1 MTHRVVFTP
10 SGKRGEF
17 TEGLSLLEAA
27 RVLGVDLDS
36 VCGGRGICGRCQ
48 VDIAEGDFA
57 KHAIHSGADHVT
69 VWGEVEARY
78 ASKRG
83 PFPPGRRLGCQARIC
98 GDLVIDVPPESQVHR
113 QVVRKRAETH
123 PIEIDPVVRLYY
135 VEVAEPDMHEPASDL
150 RRLQQA
156 LREQWDLAETHADLA
171 TLAQLQKALRAGQW
185 KVTVALRKGRDVVSI
200 MPGFAERAFG
210 VAIDVGSTTI
220 AAHLTDLMSG
230 EVVAAVGAM
239 NPQIRFGE
247 DLMSRV
253 SYVMMNPGGDKELT
267 RVVREAM
274 DALIG
279 EAAREADVK
288 RGEILEVTLVGNPI
302 MHHLVLGLDPTELGG
317 APFALTLDA
326 AYEARARELGLDVVP
341 GAFVYALPCIAG
353 HVGADTAGVVLAEG
367 PHLKDELT
375 LLVDV
380 GTNAEIVFG
389 NRERL
394 FACSSPTGPAFEG
407 AQISCGQRAAPG
419 AIERVRI
426 DRVTLEPKF
435 KVIGC
440 DLWSDESG
448 FAEAT
453 SNIAV
458 TGVCGSGI
466 IEVIAEMF
474 LAGIVSEDGVIDG
487 ELAGRTS
494 RIEQVGRT
502 FAYVLH
508 EGAPRLLIYQTDVRA
523 IQLAK
528 AALYAGAKLLM
539 ERAGAAP
546 ERVTLA
552 GAFGSH
558 IDPLYAMALG
568 LIPDCDL
575 SKVASAGNAAG
586 TGARIALLNLAARAE
601 IESVVRRIDKIETAI
616 EPDFQRHFVA
626 AMAFPNKEDAFPNLA
641 NRIVL
646 PPRKE
651 PSGEGGRRR
660 RRAAPA
666 APV

>member
-1 MTHRVVFTP
+1 
-10 SGKRGEF
+10 
-17 TEGLSLLEAA
+17 
-27 RVLGVDLDS
+27 
-36 VCGGRGICGRCQ
+36 
-48 VDIAEGDFA
+48 
-57 KHAIHSGADHVT
+57 
-69 VWGEVEARY
+69 
-78 ASKRG
+78 
-83 PFPPGRRLGCQARIC
+83 
-98 GDLVIDVPPESQVHR
+98 
-113 QVVRKRAETH
+113 
-123 PIEIDPVVRLYY
+123 
-135 VEVAEPDMHEPASDL
+135 
-150 RRLQQA
+150 
-156 LREQWDLAETHADLA
+156 
-171 TLAQLQKALRAGQW
+171 LQKALRAGEW
-185 KVTVALRKGRDVVSI
+185 KVTVALRKGRDIVSI

-220 AAHLTDLMSG
+220 AAHLTDLTSG
-230 EVVAAVGAM
+230 EVVASVGAM

-317 APFALTLDA
+317 APFALTVDA
-326 AYEARARELGLDVVP
+326 AYETRTRELGLDVAP

-367 PHLKDELT
+367 PHLKEELT

-407 AQISCGQRAAPG
+407 AQISCSQRAAPG

-426 DRVTLEPKF
+426 DRATLEPKF

-440 DLWSDESG
+440 DLWSDEPG
-448 FAEAT
+448 FEAAT
-453 SNIAV
+453 ATLGV
-458 TGVCGSGI
+458 AGVCGSGI

-487 ELAGRTS
+487 ELAGRTAQ
-494 RIEQVGRT
+494 IEQVGRT

-523 IQLAK
+523 IQLVK

-539 ERAGAAP
+539 DRAGAAP

-586 TGARIALLNLAARAE
+586 TAARIALLNLAARAE
-601 IESVVRRIDKIETAI
+601 IEGVVRRIDKIETAI
-616 EPDFQRHFVA
+616 EPAFQRHFVA

-641 NRIVL
+641 RQVAL
-646 PPRKE
+646 PARKE

-666 APV
+666 APL

>member
-1 MTHRVVFTP
+1 
-10 SGKRGEF
+10 
-17 TEGLSLLEAA
+17 
-27 RVLGVDLDS
+27 
-36 VCGGRGICGRCQ
+36 
-48 VDIAEGDFA
+48 
-57 KHAIHSGADHVT
+57 
-69 VWGEVEARY
+69 
-78 ASKRG
+78 
-83 PFPPGRRLGCQARIC
+83 
-98 GDLVIDVPPESQVHR
+98 
-113 QVVRKRAETH
+113 
-123 PIEIDPVVRLYY
+123 
-135 VEVAEPDMHEPASDL
+135 
-150 RRLQQA
+150 
-156 LREQWDLAETHADLA
+156 
-171 TLAQLQKALRAGQW
+171 
-185 KVTVALRKGRDVVSI
+185 

-220 AAHLTDLMSG
+220 AAHLTDLVSG
-230 EVVAAVGAM
+230 EVVAACGAM

-279 EAAREADVK
+279 EAAREAAVA

-317 APFALTLDA
+317 APFALTVDA
-326 AYEARARELGLDVVP
+326 AYEPRARELGLDVAP

-426 DRVTLEPKF
+426 DSVTLEPKF

-440 DLWSDESG
+440 DLWSDDPG
-448 FAEAT
+448 FTAAT
-453 SNIAV
+453 SNTPV

-494 RIEQVGRT
+494 RVEQVGRT
-502 FAYVLH
+502 FVYVLH

-528 AALYAGAKLLM
+528 AALYAGAKLLV
-539 ERAGAAP
+539 ERAGAKP

-558 IDPLYAMALG
+558 IDPLYAMTLG

-575 SKVASAGNAAG
+575 AKVASAGNAAG
-586 TGARIALLNLAARAE
+586 TGARIALLNLAARTE

-641 NRIVL
+641 DRIAL

-651 PSGEGGRRR
+651 SSGEGGRRR

-666 APV
+666 APL